1 MDFGYAGP
9 AVKDFSDA
17 PRYKDYRR
25 LLEKEKGID
34 AVIVGTPDHTH
45 AMISMAAIRAGKH
58 VYCEKPLAHTLYE
71 VRKLTEAAREHNVAT
86 QLGNQGKTYE
96 SLQELAECIWAGTI
110 GEVREVHIQ
119 QAGYNYS
126 RIDALSSQ
134 MDDHPVPD
142 SLDWDLW
149 LGPASFRKY
158 NPMYHPGAW
167 RGWSNFG
174 TGMFGDWVCHLI
186 DPVFTA
192 LDLGAPTSVVAEAEG
207 YDHKIHGETFPLSSK
222 IRFEFPAR
230 GQRPPVTLYWYD
242 GDRYAPPHPEELEEG
257 EESIPW
263 SGRNRKPVGGLV
275 IGDRGKIVYGSH
287 GAANWRII
295 PEAKMN
301 EYMANRTRVA
311 DPRGSGMPENIAH
324 HRDWLQACKGW
335 NPAASNF
342 GYGGPLTG
350 IAMLGNISLHM
361 LGTESE
367 WDAEKLNVP
376 HRPTATQSHHYPYPL
391 GCGL

>member
-1 MDFGYAGP
+1 MDGRLRPSGLASRSGAKIVALCDVDFGYAGP

-192 LDLGAPTSVVAEAEG
+192 LDLGAPISVVAEAEG

-242 GDRYAPPHPEELEEG
+242 GDRYAPPHPKN
-257 EESIPW
+257 W
-263 SGRNRKPVGGLV
+263 KK
-275 IGDRGKIVYGSH
+275 GKNLSH
-287 GAANWRII
+287 GRAGTASRLAALSSATGARSSTVRMG
-295 PEAKMN
+295 P
-301 EYMANRTRVA
+301 RTGA
-311 DPRGSGMPENIAH
+311 LSPRP
-324 HRDWLQACKGW
+324 R
-335 NPAASNF
+335 
-342 GYGGPLTG
+342 
-350 IAMLGNISLHM
+350 
-361 LGTESE
+361 
-367 WDAEKLNVP
+367 
-376 HRPTATQSHHYPYPL
+376 
-391 GCGL
+391 